1 MENARIIFALF
12 LITLLTGCVTK
23 EVKTEFVDK
32 PVPYI
37 VVPPPPTLVR
47 PPLATLELTE
57 DEKKIDGE
65 IAKAY
70 VITVEQLLNY
80 TAILEKI
87 VARYDQLAKMTTQQ
101 REEINKRVEQLVRES
116 NNSKTYFEVLDEE
129 LNKQK

>member
-1 MENARIIFALF
+1 MERLIIYIILCIF
-12 LITLLTGCVTK
+12 LIGCSNK
-23 EVKTEFVDK
+23 EIRTEFVDK

-47 PPLATLELTE
+47 PSLATLELTE

-80 TAILEKI
+80 VSILEKI
-87 VARYDQLAKMTTQQ
+87 VARYEQLSKMSVDQRAA
-101 REEINKRVEQLVRES
+101 INKRVEQLVKDT
-116 NNSKTYFEVLDEE
+116 NNSKTYFEILDQE
-129 LNKQK
+129 LSRNK